1 MVHPRDRSDPREHV
15 LIVGS
20 GFAGLCMG
28 IRLLQQ
34 GHFAFT
40 ILEQADRLGGTWR
53 DNVYPGCACDVQS
66 HLYSFSFAPNPAW
79 TRMFPT
85 QPEILDYMER
95 CADRFGLRPHLRFG
109 VTVTGASFDE
119 AEGLWTV
126 TTASGEALRAR
137 VLVAACGGLS
147 VPAYPD
153 VPGLERFAG
162 TTFHSARW
170 RHDVDL
176 AGKRVAVI
184 GTGASAIQFVPRIA
198 PRVGRLSLFQRTP
211 PWILPKPDRA
221 ITGGERRA
229 FERAPWTQRL
239 YRRWI
244 YCYLETR
251 VLPFTIHPGI
261 MRLIQRTALRYLE
274 RSVADPALRARLTP
288 DYTIGCKRVLISN
301 DYYPALQRSNVEL
314 VTDAIERV
322 TPRGVVT
329 RDGRERA
336 ADVLILGTGFQASER
351 LAPFPLA
358 GRGGRDLAGSS
369 PDGPEAFLGTVVSG
383 FPNLFWLVGP
393 NTGLGHSSMIYMIE
407 AQVELAMRCLRA
419 MKERRLRFMD
429 VRPEQQTAFNQ
440 RLQARLARTVWAS
453 GCTSWYRTSSGKN
466 TTLWPGFTWEF
477 RLRAARAPL
486 EAFELV
492 G

>member
-1 MVHPRDRSDPREHV
+1 MVHPRDRADPREHV

-28 IRLLQQ
+28 IRLLQA

-79 TRMFPT
+79 TRTFPT

-109 VTVTGASFDE
+109 VTVTGATFDE

-126 TTASGEALRAR
+126 TTAAGEALRAR

-153 VPGLERFAG
+153 VPGLDTFAG

-176 AGKRVAVI
+176 TGKRVAVI
-184 GTGASAIQFVPRIA
+184 GTGASAIQFVPQIA
-198 PRVGRLSLFQRTP
+198 PRAGTLSLFQRTP

-221 ITGGERRA
+221 ISEGERRA
-229 FERAPWTQRL
+229 FERVPALQRL
-239 YRRWI
+239 HRLWI
-244 YCYLETR
+244 YWYLEAR
-251 VLPFTIHPGI
+251 VFPFTIHPGI
-261 MRLIQRTALRYLE
+261 MKWIQREALRYLE
-274 RSVADPALRARLTP
+274 RSVPDPALRARLTP

-301 DYYPALQRSNVEL
+301 DYYPALLRVGVEL
-314 VTDAIERV
+314 VTDPIERV
-322 TPRGVVT
+322 TPAGVVT

-351 LAPFPLA
+351 LAPFPLT
-358 GRGGRDLAGSS
+358 GRGGRDLTGSS

-407 AQVELAMRCLRA
+407 AQVAFAMRCVRA
-419 MKERRLRFMD
+419 LKERRLRFMD
-429 VRPEQQTAFNQ
+429 LRPQVQAEFNQ
-440 RLQARLARTVWAS
+440 RLQERLARTVWAS
-453 GCTSWYRTSSGKN
+453 GCTSWYRTRSGKN

-486 EAFELV
+486 DAFEHV
-492 G
+492 P